1 MLRHVV
7 LLKDPATLAEQV
19 VKAKEMNKAF
29 MSTQTAH
36 THPSK
41 AQINHQRNFSLACLL
56 SCILA
61 SILISLTMPTSA
73 LAQADIPESQNYEGI
88 QFITGGIGSEESDA
102 MLELGKKWPLTLE
115 FAQDHPAR
123 PLWVADVTLKIT
135 NSKRKVVFKAIS
147 DGPIML
153 LNLPADQ
160 YELEAVFEGRTI
172 KRKIKL
178 EENKFIKLP
187 MIWPIR

>member
-1 MLRHVV
+1 MLSHVV
-7 LLKDPATLAEQV
+7 LLKDPVTHAQQV
-19 VKAKEMNKAF
+19 VKAKEMNKTF
-29 MSTQTAH
+29 MNTH
-36 THPSK
+36 TTHTLSSK
-41 AQINHQRNFSLACLL
+41 AQIKYQRNVSLACLL

-61 SILISLTMPTSA
+61 SVLISLTMPTSA

>member
-1 MLRHVV
+1 
-7 LLKDPATLAEQV
+7 
-19 VKAKEMNKAF
+19 MNKTILKTYPVQVK
-29 MSTQTAH
+29 S
-36 THPSK
+36 SK
-41 AQINHQRNFSLACLL
+41 AESTHQSGFSLACLL
-56 SCILA
+56 SYTLA
-61 SILISLTMPTSA
+61 SILISLTMATSA

-102 MLELGKKWPLTLE
+102 ILELGKKWPLTLE
-115 FAQDHPAR
+115 FAQDHPDR

-135 NSKRKVVFKAIS
+135 NSKRKVVLKAIS

-160 YELEAVFEGRTI
+160 YEIEAVFEGRTI

-178 EENKFIKLP
+178 EENKSIRFPI
-187 MIWPIR
+187 IWPIL